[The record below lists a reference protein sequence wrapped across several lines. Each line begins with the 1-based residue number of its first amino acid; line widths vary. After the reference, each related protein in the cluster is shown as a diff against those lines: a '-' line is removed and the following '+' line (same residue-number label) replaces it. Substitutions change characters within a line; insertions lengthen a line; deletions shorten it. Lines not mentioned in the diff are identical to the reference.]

1 MNKKTFINLWQPIDE
16 ESKQDG
22 LDKDFIIDLND
33 LITSAVEEER
43 SNYAREQLKK
53 FAQVRIDIQKAERE
67 RCAVIA
73 ETWIIGKIIWTDDLK
88 VILLEI
94 AKAIRSKQ

>member
-1 MNKKTFINLWQPIDE
+1 MDKKEYKRLLRSILSTDDYIAAV
-16 ESKQDG
+16 KG
-22 LDKDFIIDLND
+22 LDK
-33 LITSAVEEER
+33 LIKTTKEEDKAE
-43 SNYAREQLKK
+43 YAIEQLKK

-94 AKAIRSKQ
+94 AKAIRSEQIND

>member
-1 MNKKTFINLWQPIDE
+1 MDKKEYKRLLRSILSTDDYIAAV
-16 ESKQDG
+16 KG
-22 LDKDFIIDLND
+22 LDK
-33 LITSAVEEER
+33 LIKTTKEEDKAE
-43 SNYAREQLKK
+43 YAIEQLKK

-73 ETWIIGKIIWTDDLK
+73 ETLTDKYDSHYNCYIQDK
-88 VILLEI
+88 I